1 VHDYDRVLGEF
12 AIAREG
18 QPSNAELERA
28 VGEVQRQQGKFE
40 DALASFERAV
50 QLDPRS
56 GASAFQVGF
65 TLLLVRRYA
74 EAERYLDRA
83 ISLTPERPFY
93 HVTKFLL
100 YLDWDGDMVR
110 AKAAVTEGIEKV
122 GEAELLSFLS
132 RLWAYGPELV
142 VKVMGEGS
150 EKQLARLDLERFSP
164 DTAGYFLTR
173 AELHAREG
181 REALARAYADS
192 ARAVTERLVEAQP
205 EDFYGRLGYA
215 YALLGRKDDAIR
227 AARRGAQASLGVPAV
242 AEQLA
247 PGQSARAGGRG
258 RRCRGRAPEDA
269 LGPVLVLRFVLQGQ
283 SLHGSA
289 VRQPALPGARSR
301 TEALGRRSAP
311 QDAEAHRLPSCS
323 PTTHSRIRL

>member
-1 VHDYDRVLGEF
+1 VHDYDRALGEF

-50 QLDPRS
+50 KLDPRS

-65 TLLLVRRYA
+65 TLLLVRRNA

-100 YLDWDGDMVR
+100 YLGWDGDMVR

-132 RLWAYGPELV
+132 RL
-142 VKVMGEGS
+142 
-150 EKQLARLDLERFSP
+150 
-164 DTAGYFLTR
+164 
-173 AELHAREG
+173 
-181 REALARAYADS
+181 
-192 ARAVTERLVEAQP
+192 
-205 EDFYGRLGYA
+205 
-215 YALLGRKDDAIR
+215 
-227 AARRGAQASLGVPAV
+227 
-242 AEQLA
+242 
-247 PGQSARAGGRG
+247 
-258 RRCRGRAPEDA
+258 
-269 LGPVLVLRFVLQGQ
+269 
-283 SLHGSA
+283 
-289 VRQPALPGARSR
+289 
-301 TEALGRRSAP
+301 
-311 QDAEAHRLPSCS
+311 
-323 PTTHSRIRL
+323 